1 MVRRLNTV
9 KVVFISKWMQ
19 RFDAIPVIVK
29 IHKLT
34 ITFIWKCKGQDICGN
49 FFPNFLSFFLS
60 FFLAVL
66 GLLWCLLLSQSVGS
80 RSHGLSSC
88 GPQA

>member
-19 RFDAIPVIVK
+19 RFDAISVIVK

-34 ITFIWKCKGQDICGN
+34 ITFIWKCKGQDFCGN
-49 FFPNFLSFFLS
+49 FFPNFISFFLFGCAGS
-60 FFLAVL
+60 
-66 GLLWCLLLSQSVGS
+66 SVVS
-80 RSHGLSSC
+80 SLVSECGLSSC